1 MKLRLRAFSLL
12 ILWFLAPVMAS
23 AAPETTAEYQKMI
36 TEWSDDISKGRNL
49 SCAYYQRGLA
59 YLKHQEFKKA
69 IGDFQNARQ
78 LEPII
83 CHNKKGAYGINMGHT
98 HYLEGICWYELNTF
112 DQAISRFDN
121 AVATDGYIVSRT
133 LYYLMGKS
141 YGYQSKF
148 KDAISAYDKAIALD
162 PKYAEAYHARGLMY
176 GRLGLKDKK
185 RQDKSY
191 ARYLDP
197 DLTSERDWAIVSGLA
212 FAFGVFLILFLLLRT
227 ISNMLFKV
235 PEPVLL
241 KGRPSYPASLLFIT
255 TLSSMLYFSWLGY
268 LSPAAKAHV
277 PDPQAYPGSHVF
289 LALSLAAGVGYIH
302 LIMKQFALTKTS
314 LYVRSMFGFGRV
326 RRIKLSQIRDI
337 NTVMA
342 PQCPDFIQLDLK
354 TGKRH
359 RIQCL
364 HDVHGL
370 VDRIKPLLQASDTA
384 QVGH

>member
-59 YLKHQEFKKA
+59 HLKHQEFKKA

-78 LEPII
+78 FKLII
-83 CHNKKGAYGINMGHT
+83 CKNEKGAYGINMGHT

-141 YGYQSKF
+141 FGYQSKF
-148 KDAISAYDKAIALD
+148 KDAISAYDKAIAID
-162 PKYAEAYHARGLMY
+162 PKYAEAYFARGLMY
-176 GRLGLKDKK
+176 GRLGLKDKE

-191 ARYLDP
+191 SRRLNP
-197 DLTSERDWAIVSGLA
+197 DLTAERDRTIVSELA
-212 FAFGVFLILFLLLRT
+212 FVFSVLLVSFLFIRT
-227 ISNMLFKV
+227 ISGMLFKT
-235 PEPVLL
+235 PDPVLV
-241 KGRPSYPASLLFIT
+241 KGRPSYIACFIFIFLLSIMSYAWWVT
-255 TLSSMLYFSWLGY
+255 SLSSRAALFS
-268 LSPAAKAHV
+268 K
-277 PDPQAYPGSHVF
+277 DPQWGSN
-289 LALSLAAGVGYIH
+289 SLFFFATSFVAGGSY
-302 LIMKQFALTKTS
+302 LNLLMKRFILTKTH
-314 LYVRSMFGFGRV
+314 LYIRSIFGFGRV
-326 RRIKLSQIRDI
+326 RQIKLSEIRDI
-337 NTVMA
+337 NAIGYRWPSPILVE
-342 PQCPDFIQLDLK
+342 LK

-359 RIQCL
+359 QIQWL
-364 HDVHGL
+364 HDADGL
-370 VDRIKPLLQASDTA
+370 VDRIKPLLHASDTA
-384 QVGH
+384 QVGR